1 MFYQRLNKKRNKK
14 MAIKRL
20 AEKGILFLLVIATC
34 TISAFADFNSTDK
47 PSPDEKETDA
57 KFFYRSS
64 TVEIPVIKK
73 NTESIPEVTTATTS
87 TTDAANGFGGKSVT
101 PIALYNES
109 LEDEEEIYIEHYDE
123 NENIITQPKKA
134 PVTTAFNKPVITQP
148 GAKPNPSAPSEKP
161 QQPIA
166 TVSGSFTFVTY
177 GWGHGVGLSQNGAN
191 NYAHYAGYNYQQILQ
206 HYYPGVNIVQTGES
220 PDTQVA
226 GVSKLEA
233 VVRCTMNEI
242 GTKFHPEA
250 IKAQA
255 VAIYTYIGY
264 ENGLNDLKMR
274 DADIPQWYWD
284 LIASVYGE
292 ACYYNGGYA
301 LTMFGA
307 SCGGATANCREIFTA
322 DLPYLRSVPSDFDSK
337 YDPHYGS
344 QKTISAQE
352 VRQKIQ
358 DKYGITLSDNPA
370 SWFKMTTGGGGYIAT
385 VTIDGQKTIKGQ
397 TFRTMLGLK
406 SAKFE
411 ITYAQ

>member
-1 MFYQRLNKKRNKK
+1 MFYQRRNKK
-14 MAIKRL
+14 TVFKRL
-20 AEKGILFLLVIATC
+20 IEKGILFLLVIATC
-34 TISAFADFNSTDK
+34 TISAFADFNSIDSLK
-47 PSPDEKETDA
+47 SDDEKETNT
-57 KFFYRSS
+57 KFFYRNS
-64 TVEIPVIKK
+64 TVESPVKK
-73 NTESIPEVTTATTS
+73 
-87 TTDAANGFGGKSVT
+87 ANGDNAVSGESLPEGTETQNDSEGFGNKSVT

-109 LEDEEEIYIEHYDE
+109 LEEDEVYIEHYDE
-123 NENIITQPKKA
+123 NENIITTPKKKPA
-134 PVTTAFNKPVITQP
+134 VTTTFNKPVITQP
-148 GAKPNPSAPSEKP
+148 GAKPNASKPSEKT
-161 QQPIA
+161 QQPLN
-166 TVSGSFTFVTY
+166 TVSGAFTFVTY

-191 NYAHYAGYNYQQILQ
+191 FYAHYSGYNYQQILQ

-220 PDTQVA
+220 PDVPVA

-242 GTKFHPEA
+242 GTSFHPEA

-274 DADIPQWYWD
+274 DAVIPQWYWD
-284 LIASVYGE
+284 LIASVYGQ
-292 ACYYNGGYA
+292 ACYYGGKYA

-307 SCGGATANCREIFTA
+307 SCGGATANCKEIFTA
-322 DLPYLRSVPSDFDSK
+322 DLPYLRSVPSQYDSK
-337 YDPHYGS
+337 YDPHYGT
-344 QKTISAQE
+344 QKTITAQE
-352 VRQKIQ
+352 VRTKIQ
-358 DKYGITLSDNPA
+358 DKYGIVLSDNPA
-370 SWFKMTTGGGGYIAT
+370 NWFKMTTGGGGYIAT